1 MSEMVLHGRLRS
13 LGSLLAG
20 ALFLAGCTLPE
31 PVVVQERP
39 PPERGALQQIALFS
53 FSSGPA
59 LPLTAEPG
67 VVDAA
72 VAIQELVLAELRSK
86 GLRVIGADELAS
98 ALAAEGEEAA
108 YDMGVA
114 ARVAA
119 ERFGATTFLMGHVI
133 RYEERIGSSRSASQP
148 ASVAFQLTLRTT
160 ATGRV
165 LWRGRFDERQ
175 HELSYRPVDAARLP
189 GGGLRWLNAE
199 ELARWGVGQTVS
211 AMLGER

>member
-1 MSEMVLHGRLRS
+1 MGEMVLHGRLRS

-20 ALFLAGCTLPE
+20 ALLLAGCTLPE

-39 PPERGALQQIALFS
+39 PPERGALQRIALFS

-72 VAIQELVLAELRSK
+72 VAIQELVLEELRSK
-86 GLRVIGADELAS
+86 GLRVIGADELAG

-160 ATGRV
+160 ETGRV

-175 HELSYRPVDAARLP
+175 HELSYRPVEAARLP
-189 GGGLRWLNAE
+189 GGGLRWITA
-199 ELARWGVGQTVS
+199 Q
-211 AMLGER
+211 

>member
-1 MSEMVLHGRLRS
+1 MGEMDFHGRLRS
-13 LGSLLAG
+13 LASLLACT
-20 ALFLAGCTLPE
+20 LLLAGCTLPG

-39 PPERGALQQIALFS
+39 PPEWGELQRIALFS

-59 LPLTAEPG
+59 LPLTAEAS
-67 VVDAA
+67 VVDAV
-72 VAIQELVLAELRSK
+72 VAIQEFVLEELRGK
-86 GLRVIGADELAS
+86 GLRVIGADELAT
-98 ALAAEGEEAA
+98 ALAAEGEETA
-108 YDMGVA
+108 YDMGIA

-119 ERFGATTFLMGHVI
+119 EQFEATALLMGHVT

-148 ASVAFQLTLRTT
+148 ASVAFELTLRATP
-160 ATGRV
+160 TGRV

-175 HELSYRPVDAARLP
+175 HELSYRPVEASRLP
-189 GGGLRWLNAE
+189 GGGLRWITAE